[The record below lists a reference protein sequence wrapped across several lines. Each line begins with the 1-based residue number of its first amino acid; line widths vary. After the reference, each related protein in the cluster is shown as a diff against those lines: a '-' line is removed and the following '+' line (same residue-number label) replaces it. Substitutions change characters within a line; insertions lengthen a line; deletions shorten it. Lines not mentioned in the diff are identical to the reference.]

1 LHPTILAGKRNTN
14 SDSYKKMHYSS
25 EIFKENT
32 TPITVIEKKVTMNEA
47 SQRKLEADLN
57 SVRTILPSEERF

>member
-1 LHPTILAGKRNTN
+1 
-14 SDSYKKMHYSS
+14 MHYSS

-32 TPITVIEKKVTMNEA
+32 TPIKAIERKVTMNEA
-47 SQRKLEADLN
+47 SQRKWEAALN

>member
-1 LHPTILAGKRNTN
+1 
-14 SDSYKKMHYSS
+14 MHYSS

-32 TPITVIEKKVTMNEA
+32 TPIKVIEKKVTMNEA